1 MVTTLRNSAA
11 TTALASALWL
21 TAAAIGPTSA
31 FAQVSGPGVSPGL
44 YDSAADP
51 PYFGLYDAYP
61 GSSPGAALYIPP
73 STGYGPT
80 QIGPPDP
87 ATCQGFDC

>member
-1 MVTTLRNSAA
+1 MTLRNGAA
-11 TTALASALWL
+11 TTALAAALWL
-21 TAAAIGPTSA
+21 IAAAIAPTSA
-31 FAQVSGPGVSPGL
+31 YAQDYSRYV
-44 YDSAADP
+44 
-51 PYFGLYDAYP
+51 GLYDAYP

-73 STGYGPT
+73 SSGYGPS